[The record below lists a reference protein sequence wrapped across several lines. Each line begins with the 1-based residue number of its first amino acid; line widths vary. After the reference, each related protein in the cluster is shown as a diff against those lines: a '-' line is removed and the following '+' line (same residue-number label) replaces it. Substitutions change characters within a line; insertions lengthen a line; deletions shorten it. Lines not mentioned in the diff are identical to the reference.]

1 MNEQLVIDQQF
12 EEPLVGQ
19 IEFDEIISEIRY

>member
-1 MNEQLVIDQQF
+1 MNDQLVIDQQF

-19 IEFDEIISEIRY
+19 IHFDDIISEIRY